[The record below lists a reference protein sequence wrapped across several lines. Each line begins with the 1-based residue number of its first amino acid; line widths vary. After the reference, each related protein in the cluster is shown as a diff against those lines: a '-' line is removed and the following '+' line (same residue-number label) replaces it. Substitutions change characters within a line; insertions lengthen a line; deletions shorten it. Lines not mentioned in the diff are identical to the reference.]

1 VQEFTNRKDRT
12 IMAGFLHEFFR
23 YFAYLWGAI
32 THALRLDPGV
42 FAFVE
47 QYPQSAWLVAGI
59 VFLAGASVLLGQSA
73 VLFINRVRKSRFL
86 ISLITN
92 GLIFLISYIV
102 WGLIIW
108 LVGRILFSVDP
119 PWGQFVRIVGLSTA
133 PLVFGFLVLI
143 PWMGPFVGKVLN
155 IWSMLILIAIVEH
168 QFQIGFFGAVICVG
182 IGWLAVLALTNTLGK
197 PITALRNKVFQMVSG
212 SKLDSTADDILL
224 HFSGASVDQLPV
236 PTSPGGAK

>member
-1 VQEFTNRKDRT
+1 MGD
-12 IMAGFLHEFFR
+12 FLHEFFR
-23 YFAYLWGAI
+23 YFTYLWGAI

-59 VFLAGASVLLGQSA
+59 VFLAGASTLLGQSA
-73 VLFINRVRKSRFL
+73 VLFINRVRKSRFV

-92 GLIFLISYIV
+92 GIVFVISYFV
-102 WGLIIW
+102 WGLTVWVI
-108 LVGRILFSVDP
+108 GRILFELNP
-119 PWGQFVRIVGLSTA
+119 PWGQFVRMVGLSTA

-155 IWSMLILIAIVEH
+155 VWSMLILIAIVEY
-168 QFQIGFFGAVICVG
+168 QFKIGFWGAVTCVVL
-182 IGWLAVLALTNTLGK
+182 GWLVSLAFTNTLGK
-197 PITALRNKVFQMVSG
+197 PIVALRNKVFQMVSG

-224 HFSGASVDQLPV
+224 HFSGAAVDQMPV
-236 PTSPGGAK
+236 PTTEGAAK